1 MASPAP
7 ADPHSKPGPSAGL
20 LFVQLKFALAPTYL
34 LGDGVVFPA
43 GALHFLSYPLPRCCR
58 AAHHR
63 DMTEPPMA
71 MGTTEASCRP

>member
-34 LGDGVVFPA
+34 LGDGVVFPLPPLVRR
-43 GALHFLSYPLPRCCR
+43 ALALPRGWGSPLSLLPF
-58 AAHHR
+58 A
-63 DMTEPPMA
+63 
-71 MGTTEASCRP
+71 